1 MKHLN
6 KKSTASYLY
15 QRFLSIDERMRKKL
29 IVAASLFLVV
39 GLTGLFIFV
48 SSMISLGGRLIADY
62 KGAPEK
68 IETSRYN

>member
-29 IVAASLFLVV
+29 IVAGSLFLVV
-39 GLTGLFIFV
+39 GLTGLFLFL
-48 SSMISLGGRLIADY
+48 SSVIRFGGELLADY